1 MSGFLLDTNVLSE
14 QVRATPAE
22 KVVRFLNERV
32 SDDTYISVVTVHELV
47 YGAQRVKNAKQ
58 HHLLMRWVV
67 GIETLYSENILPVN
81 GAVAHRSAVQRS
93 DSRSRG
99 RTLHLADGFIA
110 GTAAVF
116 DLTLVTRNTEDF
128 EHLGLRLLN
137 PWIST

>member
-14 QVRATPAE
+14 QVRANPAE
-22 KVVRFLNERV
+22 EVVRFLNERA
-32 SDDTYISVVTVHELV
+32 SDETYISVVTVHELV

-58 HHLLMRWVV
+58 HNLLMRWVV
-67 GIETLYSENILPVN
+67 GMETHYSENVLPVN
-81 GAVAHRSAVQRS
+81 GEIAHRSAVQRS
-93 DSRSRG
+93 DSLSRG

-116 DLTLVTRNTEDF
+116 DLTLVTRNTGDF